1 MTLGVARWN
10 LGGIQFITRRNC
22 LHQATRQHPSTPFK
36 HCKGKTQPGWNS
48 EPQITLRIICHMQK
62 NADVGGVEWWG
73 LEGFLLVLVFFILQL
88 QIKVFIFQQKKHLA
102 VLLLCGH
109 RSHLASFSSS
119 AECMVIKLFKVSPK
133 TFENHKP
140 IKSQGSFY
148 FISILTPPLSSTS
161 LHPTLILFFLL

>member
-1 MTLGVARWN
+1 
-10 LGGIQFITRRNC
+10 
-22 LHQATRQHPSTPFK
+22 
-36 HCKGKTQPGWNS
+36 
-48 EPQITLRIICHMQK
+48 MQK
-62 NADVGGVEWWG
+62 NPDVGGVEGWG
-73 LEGFLLVLVFFILQL
+73 IEGFLLALVFFILQL

-140 IKSQGSFY
+140 IKFQGSFN
-148 FISILTPPLSSTS
+148 FISFLTTPLSSTF